1 MKTRLL
7 LLPLFLSLS
16 VFSQNP
22 TYQQKIYYTCKV
34 WGFVKYYH
42 SAVSTCQVNWDSVL
56 VHYMPSVKN
65 CVTQN
70 DFNDVLDSML
80 LAAGPMQ
87 IAASSFPD
95 TLAPELKRNRDWN
108 WVNDTVFRSDVKTI
122 LDTIKNNFRP
132 HAECWV
138 QDNNYTNSYQ
148 GWLVFPHDS
157 LMTGSDLYNTFPNE
171 WNREL
176 YFFRYWNIVNYF
188 YPYKYVLTVP
198 WDSTLPGR
206 AGPGDPHR
214 HRAATR
220 DGPLRQ
226 PAAG

>member
-108 WVNDTVFRSDVKTI
+108 RSEERRVGK
-122 LDTIKNNFRP
+122 
-132 HAECWV
+132 ECRSRW
-138 QDNNYTNSYQ
+138 S
-148 GWLVFPHDS
+148 
-157 LMTGSDLYNTFPNE
+157 
-171 WNREL
+171 
-176 YFFRYWNIVNYF
+176 
-188 YPYKYVLTVP
+188 PY
-198 WDSTLPGR
+198 
-206 AGPGDPHR
+206 H
-214 HRAATR
+214 
-220 DGPLRQ
+220 
-226 PAAG
+226 